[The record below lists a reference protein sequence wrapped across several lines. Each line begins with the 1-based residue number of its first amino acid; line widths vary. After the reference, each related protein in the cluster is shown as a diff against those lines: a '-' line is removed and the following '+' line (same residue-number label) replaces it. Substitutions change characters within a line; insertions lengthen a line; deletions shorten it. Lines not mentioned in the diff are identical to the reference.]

1 MALKN
6 WRPWVISL
14 GALALLASV
23 AFVAYAQSLGEV
35 ARLEA
40 ARRKAIVG
48 PVKTYTNES
57 LPTVQGDAPPPG
69 QVAAEIKASADAGAK
84 PATGVSAGTPDKP
97 GVPSTA
103 EPDKTPEFWQK
114 RMGEAKDQRK
124 RNALYLEALQ
134 TRINSLWA
142 DFTARDDP
150 AQRALIGAE
159 RQKALE
165 ELDRLKKEQD
175 DLDKKIV
182 AIEEDARKA
191 GVPPGWLR

>member
-6 WRPWVISL
+6 WRPWVISA
-14 GALALLASV
+14 GALVLLASV
-23 AFVAYAQSLGEV
+23 AFVAYAQSLGEI
-35 ARLEA
+35 ARLEE
-40 ARRKAIVG
+40 ARRKALKG
-48 PVKTYTNES
+48 PVKTYTNEN
-57 LPTVQGDAPPPG
+57 LPAVQSDAPPPG
-69 QVAAEIKASADAGAK
+69 QVAADTKASTDAGAK
-84 PATGVSAGTPDKP
+84 PAPGASAGMPDKT
-97 GVPSTA
+97 GAPSAA
-103 EPDKTPEFWQK
+103 EQEKTPEFWQK
-114 RMGEAKDQRK
+114 RLGDVKDQRQ
-124 RNALYLEALQ
+124 RNALYLDALQ

-159 RQKALE
+159 RQKALD

-175 DLDKKIV
+175 DLDRKIA